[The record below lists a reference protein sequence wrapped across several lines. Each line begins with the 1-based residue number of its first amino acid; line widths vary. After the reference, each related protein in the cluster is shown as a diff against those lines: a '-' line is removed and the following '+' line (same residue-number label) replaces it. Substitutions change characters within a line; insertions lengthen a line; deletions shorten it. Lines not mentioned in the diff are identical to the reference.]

1 MEWTGFYLKERKQF
15 TRLGE
20 FLGSPEGE
28 ELLPQDNLPT
38 LRDVLKHGL
47 FIKLKSKSTNNRNNQ
62 ITNQV
67 IDSIV
72 EILRNIWTGLGFRAE
87 LFYRESNLN
96 RKVKEAWLS
105 ALKVIKGASVKRL
118 HLDSSIDRVFNIL
131 SCRYVCLF

>member
-1 MEWTGFYLKERKQF
+1 MEWTGFYLKERNPY

-20 FLGSPEGE
+20 FLGSPEGG
-28 ELLPQDNLPT
+28 ELLPQEDLPT
-38 LRDVLKHGL
+38 LRDILKHGL
-47 FIKLKSKSTNNRNNQ
+47 FIKLKSKTTNNRNNQ

-72 EILRNIWTGLGFRAE
+72 EILRNIWTGLGFRAK

-105 ALKVIKGASVKRL
+105 ALKVMKGASFKRL

>member
-1 MEWTGFYLKERKQF
+1 MEWTGFYLKERKQY

-20 FLGSPEGE
+20 FLGSSEGE
-28 ELLPQDNLPT
+28 ELLPNEDLPT
-38 LRDVLKHGL
+38 LRNILKHGL
-47 FIKLKSKSTNNRNNQ
+47 FIKLKSKTTNNRNQQ
-62 ITNQV
+62 ITKQV

-87 LFYRESNLN
+87 LFYKESNLF

-105 ALKVIKGASVKRL
+105 ALKAMKGASVKRL
-118 HLDSSIDRVFNIL
+118 HLERSIDKVFNII

>member
-1 MEWTGFYLKERKQF
+1 MEWTDFYLKERKQYI
-15 TRLGE
+15 RLGE

-47 FIKLKSKSTNNRNNQ
+47 FIKLKSKTTNNRNQQ

-72 EILRNIWTGLGFRAE
+72 EILRNIWTGLGFRLE
-87 LFYRESNLN
+87 LFYKESNLN

-105 ALKVIKGASVKRL
+105 ALKVMKGTSVKRL
-118 HLDSSIDRVFNIL
+118 HLERSIDKVFNIL

>member
-1 MEWTGFYLKERKQF
+1 MEWTGFYLKERNPY

-47 FIKLKSKSTNNRNNQ
+47 FIKLKSKSTNNRNQQ
-62 ITNQV
+62 ITKQV

-72 EILRNIWTGLGFRAE
+72 EILKNIWIGLGFRAE
-87 LFYRESNLN
+87 LFYRDSNLN

-105 ALKVIKGASVKRL
+105 ALKVMKGTTVKRL
-118 HLDSSIDRVFNIL
+118 HLERNIDRVFNIL